1 MEENI
6 GIDIIS
12 VKLYIPNSFNYVII
26 MYKYK
31 YLANIHITKW
41 NIILYCVLPLLTIL
55 VISYFLSRSKGL
67 TFNQKIVRLMIGG
80 ICDAFQTSAIEQSN
94 NTKLE
99 YLAKNFELSS
109 DLFNT

>member
-6 GIDIIS
+6 GIVIMRILIDIIS
-12 VKLYIPNSFNYVII
+12 VKLYISNSFNYVII

-55 VISYFLSRSKGL
+55 VISYFLLGVKVL
-67 TFNQKIVRLMIGG
+67 LLIK
-80 ICDAFQTSAIEQSN
+80 
-94 NTKLE
+94 K
-99 YLAKNFELSS
+99 
-109 DLFNT
+109 

>member
-6 GIDIIS
+6 GIVIMRILIDIIS
-12 VKLYIPNSFNYVII
+12 VKLYISNSFNYVII

-41 NIILYCVLPLLTIL
+41 NIILYCALPLLTIL

-67 TFNQKIVRLMIGG
+67 TFNQKIVRLIIAILLIPIVGFSIWILFIFLSLTVGG
-80 ICDAFQTSAIEQSN
+80 QHF
-94 NTKLE
+94 
-99 YLAKNFELSS
+99 
-109 DLFNT
+109 